1 LETRTAPRQEPS
13 EAQEV
18 SLGRAFGG
26 RSALRDLFEVVILS
40 LVIFLVVNAL
50 TGRFQVLGSSMQPT
64 LHNGQYVIVSKLVY
78 HFRDP
83 QRGDVVVFE
92 PPNGASDDYIKRII
106 GLPGE
111 HVEIHSGA
119 VWIDGYRLEEPY
131 ISSPMG
137 YSGSWDLGADE
148 YFVLGDNRANSS
160 DSHAWGPLRRDL
172 LVGKAWLCYW
182 PPQYWGLIRHYRF
195 PPLTEQD

>member
-1 LETRTAPRQEPS
+1 METQKTPRQEPS
-13 EAQEV
+13 EGQEV

-26 RSALRDLFEVVILS
+26 RSALRDLFEVIALT
-40 LVIFLVVNAL
+40 LIIFFVVNAL

-64 LHNGQYVIVSKLVY
+64 LHSGQYVIVSKLVY
-78 HFRDP
+78 HFREP

-92 PPNGASDDYIKRII
+92 PPNGAHDDYIKRII

-111 HVEIHSGA
+111 HIEVRGGA
-119 VWIDGYRLEEPY
+119 VWVDGYRLEEPY
-131 ISSPMG
+131 VSSPMA
-137 YSGSWDLGADE
+137 YSGSWDLGPDE
-148 YFVLGDNRANSS
+148 YFVLGDNRADSS
-160 DSHAWGPLRRDL
+160 DSRAWGPLHRDL

-195 PPLTEQD
+195 PELTPQE